1 MDEVLKQEE
10 TPPNKCPKC
19 GQLIKVREKSDANK
33 LYDDLSN
40 IFGSYLKLLT
50 ELHLK
55 LKERLR
61 KFEKSK
67 FFPLL
72 DSGYIKK
79 QNLLGKVSIFFRL
92 PLYSILDFLV
102 RAYLVLVS
110 FLIAFMEGFSIMI
123 AYYNNDFFPWILPK
137 LCKLEE
143 YCSRKVVSYPSAK
156 IC

>member
-1 MDEVLKQEE
+1 MDEVLRQEE
-10 TPPNKCPKC
+10 TPPNKCPEC

-72 DSGYIKK
+72 DSGHIKK
-79 QNLLGKVSIFFRL
+79 QNLSGKVSIFFRL
-92 PLYSILDFLV
+92 PLYSIIDFLV
-102 RAYLVLVS
+102 RAYLLLVS
-110 FLIAFMEGFSIMI
+110 SLIAFMEGFSIMI
-123 AYYNNDFFPWILPK
+123 AYYNNDFFP
-137 LCKLEE
+137 
-143 YCSRKVVSYPSAK
+143 
-156 IC
+156 